1 MTEEQ
6 QHLLETVENTLSKYK
21 EVGELF
27 ASTSDYDEIASKI
40 KDFFNSF
47 KQLQQAY
54 SSITNGDE
62 VEEVEKSNK
71 SVWSDLFSNMENG
84 KVQLIELVK

>member
-6 QHLLETVENTLSKYK
+6 QKQLLETVENTLSKYK

-27 ASTSDYDEIASKI
+27 ASTSNNDEIVSKI
-40 KDFFNSF
+40 EDFFNSF
-47 KQLQQAY
+47 NQLQQTY
-54 SSITNGDE
+54 SSIKNDDE

-71 SVWSDLFSNMENG
+71 SVWNGLFSTME
-84 KVQLIELVK
+84 KVN